1 MNDAGSGALTA
12 AMRTLIGGI
21 GYPDLCDHSAGLDVI
36 GRLAERDLGPDV
48 MIEDTSYNPIAIVQW
63 LEAEPPDRRFEQ
75 IIFVSAVERGRPG
88 GTLTAYR
95 WNGVVPA
102 EELVQQAVT
111 EAVTGVIAL
120 DNTVVIG
127 GYFRVFPET
136 VAILEIEPIDHAFG
150 SSLSALVSRA
160 IDRAAEL
167 IRSIALDRAAMEAL
181 PVDGI
186 RGRPL
191 VRVEW

>member
-1 MNDAGSGALTA
+1 
-12 AMRTLIGGI
+12 MRTLIGGI
-21 GYPDLCDHSAGLDVI
+21 GYPDLCDHSAGLEVI
-36 GRLAERDLGPDV
+36 ARLAAHGHGPDV

-63 LEAEPPDRRFEQ
+63 LEAEVPERRAEQ

-88 GTLTAYR
+88 GTVTAYR
-95 WNGVVPA
+95 WDGVVPA
-102 EELVQQAVT
+102 EEVVQQAVT

-120 DNTVVIG
+120 ENTVVIG
-127 GYFRVFPET
+127 GYFRVFPGT
-136 VAILEIEPIDHAFG
+136 VAVVEIEPIDHAFG
-150 SSLSALVSRA
+150 SSVSGPVTQA
-160 IDRAAEL
+160 IDRATEL
-167 IRSIALDRAAMEAL
+167 IRSIARDREAMDAL